1 MTRLAVF
8 TDLDGTLLNSN
19 QRLSDI
25 NRQTLTSLGKAGIC
39 RIVATGR
46 SLYSAQRVLDDEF
59 PIDYLISST
68 GASVSTFPQS
78 RLLRTVAMT
87 SDEVQE
93 SVATL
98 LELALDFMIQD
109 PVPHNHCFAWHANG
123 PPNPDF
129 ERRVALYDA
138 HQRPLALPL
147 NDPAPATQLLAISS
161 ADAGERLQR
170 TLQTR
175 LPKLTVI
182 RTTSPL
188 DHHSTWLEIFPGNVS
203 KSKTARWLCGEL
215 NLDTRQIVTI
225 GNDYNDIDLLE
236 WGAYS
241 YVVGNAPV
249 DLRDQFTPVSHHD
262 DNGFTEAINRWLVHS
277 SGSLPR

>member
-25 NRQTLTSLGKAGIC
+25 NRQTLISLGKAGIC

-123 PPNPDF
+123 QPNPDF

-215 NLDTRQIVTI
+215 NLDTRQIATI

-241 YVVGNAPV
+241 YVVGNAPE
-249 DLRDQFTPVSHHD
+249 DLRDQFTPVSRHD

>member
-1 MTRLAVF
+1 MTRSAVV
-8 TDLDGTLLNSN
+8 TDLDGTLLNSS

-25 NRQTLTSLGKAGIC
+25 NRQTLTSLGRAGIC
-39 RIVATGR
+39 RVVATGR
-46 SLYSAQRVLDDEF
+46 SLYSAKRVLDDAF

-78 RLLRTVAMT
+78 RLLRAVAMT

-109 PVPHNHCFAWHANG
+109 PVPNNHCFAWHANG
-123 PPNPDF
+123 QPNPDF
-129 ERRVALYDA
+129 ERRLALYDA
-138 HQRPLALPL
+138 HQRPLVLPL
-147 NDPAPATQLLAISS
+147 NDPTPATQLLAISF
-161 ADAGERLQR
+161 AHAGERLQR

-175 LPKLTVI
+175 LPKLTII

-203 KSKTARWLCGEL
+203 KSKTACWLCGEL
-215 NLDTRQIVTI
+215 NLDTRQTVTI

-236 WGAYS
+236 WGACS
-241 YVVGNAPV
+241 YVVGNAPG
-249 DLRDQFTPVSHHD
+249 DLRNQFTPVSSHD
-262 DNGFTEAINRWLVHS
+262 DNGFTQAVTRWLARS
-277 SGSLPR
+277 SASLPR

>member
-19 QRLSDI
+19 QQLSDI

-161 ADAGERLQR
+161 AHAGERLQR

-175 LPKLTVI
+175 LPQLTVI

-215 NLDTRQIVTI
+215 NLDTRQIAT
-225 GNDYNDIDLLE
+225 L
-236 WGAYS
+236 
-241 YVVGNAPV
+241 GNAFIMHV
-249 DLRDQFTPVSHHD
+249 GMKNCTW
-262 DNGFTEAINRWLVHS
+262 E
-277 SGSLPR
+277 

>member
-19 QRLSDI
+19 QQLSDI

-46 SLYSAQRVLDDEF
+46 SLYSAQRVLDDAF

-138 HQRPLALPL
+138 HQRPLALSL

>member
-25 NRQTLTSLGKAGIC
+25 NRQTLISLGKAGIC

-98 LELALDFMIQD
+98 LELALDFMIQA

-129 ERRVALYDA
+129 ERRLALYDA
-138 HQRPLALPL
+138 HQRPLVLPL
-147 NDPAPATQLLAISS
+147 NDPTPATQLLAISS
-161 ADAGERLQR
+161 AHAGERLQR

-215 NLDTRQIVTI
+215 NLDTRQIATI

-249 DLRDQFTPVSHHD
+249 DLRDQFTPVSRHD
-262 DNGFTEAINRWLVHS
+262 DNGFTAAINRWLVHS